1 MSGESRGEALVAEA
15 EKVLN
20 RFTLFGSGSKKEEA
34 VELYSK
40 AGNAFK
46 VAKRCKS
53 VSCSKVF
60 SPRTGRLAAPAV
72 VPRPEFDGVHVF

>member
-46 VAKRCKS
+46 VAKRCALVCINLLHVCFVAS
-53 VSCSKVF
+53 HSQ
-60 SPRTGRLAAPAV
+60 RLACLLRLRCYSV
-72 VPRPEFDGVHVF
+72 